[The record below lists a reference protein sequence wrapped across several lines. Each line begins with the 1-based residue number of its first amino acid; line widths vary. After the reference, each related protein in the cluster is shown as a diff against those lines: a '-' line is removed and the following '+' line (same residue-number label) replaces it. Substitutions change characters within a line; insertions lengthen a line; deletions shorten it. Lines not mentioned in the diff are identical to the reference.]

1 MKTLTEFLKETFMQ
15 NNNIL
20 NESNDW
26 YISFIKIFETDAE
39 GILRAG
45 GKQFKKAGMV
55 THRGSSKSRV
65 FGIRYLSSGG
75 VWCSY
80 EFEIKGPGPKSQGV
94 YAHFSNPR
102 AEELIQKNI
111 KKLPK
116 LRYDSLGN
124 ILN

>member
-1 MKTLTEFLKETFMQ
+1 MKTLTEFLKESK
-15 NNNIL
+15 
-20 NESNDW
+20 EVEAW
-26 YISFIKIFETDAE
+26 YVPFVKLFETDAE

-45 GKQFKKAGMV
+45 GIQFRKAGMV
-55 THRGSSKSRV
+55 SHRGSSKSRV

-80 EFEIKGPGPKSQGV
+80 EFELKWDGPKSQGI
-94 YAHFSNPR
+94 YAHFSNSK
-102 AEELIQKNI
+102 AEKLVQKNI

-124 ILN
+124 IIN

>member
-1 MKTLTEFLKETFMQ
+1 MKPLISIINEAEAWYVPFLK
-15 NNNIL
+15 L
-20 NESNDW
+20 
-26 YISFIKIFETDAE
+26 FETDVE

-45 GKQFKKAGMV
+45 VGRFKKAGKV

-65 FGIRYLSSGG
+65 FGIRYLNSAG
-75 VWCSY
+75 VWCGY
-80 EFEIKGPGPKSQGV
+80 EFELDWPGPKSQGV
-94 YAHFSNPR
+94 YTHLSNPR
-102 AEELIQKNI
+102 AEQLIQKNI